1 MITAGVF
8 REKLINGRIGT
19 SGKFRLLL
27 SVGRRFNTNP
37 VEALF
42 RQGNI
47 SRVIPFGEFVGIL
60 PDLALVL
67 EAIPEMIVTVLDVS
81 ETNDTAI
88 VAMGTS
94 DGWGFTKKYPVQIK
108 KECIMKE

>member
-8 REKLINGRIGT
+8 MEKVANGRIGT

-27 SVGRRFNTNP
+27 SVGRKFDTNS
-37 VEALF
+37 VETLF

-47 SRVIPFGEFVGIL
+47 SRVIPFEELLGIL
-60 PDLALVL
+60 PDLELVL
-67 EAIPEMIVTVLDVS
+67 AAIPEMIATVLDVS